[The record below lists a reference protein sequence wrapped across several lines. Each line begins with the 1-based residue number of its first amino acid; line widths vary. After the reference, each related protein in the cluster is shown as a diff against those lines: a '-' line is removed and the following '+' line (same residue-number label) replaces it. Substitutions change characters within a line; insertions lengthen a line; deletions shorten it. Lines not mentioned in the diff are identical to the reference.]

1 MRNTM
6 KAKKN
11 LANQLLEGA
20 IIGAVGIIPGASGGV
35 LAVAFGIYRNVIDA
49 VAGLTRD
56 FRRNFLFLLPY
67 GIGGAVGML
76 STARL
81 LEWLLENWRIPLMYL
96 LIGLVLG
103 GIPSIIR
110 SAGVK
115 FSPKYAVFALLGGL
129 LTIALAML
137 NDGGASGGYLEF
149 THISAFISG
158 AIITIGIIIPGVSTS
173 FVLMYLGWYEPLLC
187 ALNRI
192 QLSYLTCAGAG
203 ALIVAALLIS
213 FVKRM
218 FHRYP
223 TQASYCIL
231 GFLLGTVIMIF
242 PGFSSGTQLV
252 FHLLLCATGIACTL
266 LLQKCGKS

>member
-1 MRNTM
+1 M
-6 KAKKN
+6 KANKT

-56 FRRNFLFLLPY
+56 FKRNFLFLLPY

-103 GIPSIIR
+103 GVPSMIR

-115 FSPKYAVFALLGGL
+115 FSPKYAVFVLLGGL
-129 LTIALAML
+129 LTTALAL
-137 NDGGASGGYLEF
+137 LSSGGASGAHLEF

-158 AIITIGIIIPGVSTS
+158 AIITIGVIIPGVSTS
-173 FVLMYLGWYEPLLC
+173 FILMYLGWYEPLLC
-187 ALNRI
+187 ALNRV
-192 QLSYLTCAGAG
+192 QLSYLICAGAG

-213 FVKRM
+213 FVRRM
-218 FHRYP
+218 FRRHP
-223 TQASYCIL
+223 AQANYCIL

-242 PGFSSGTQLV
+242 PGFSSGAQQV
-252 FHLLLCATGIACTL
+252 FHLLLCAAGIVCTL
-266 LLQKCGKS
+266 LLQKCGET